1 MDACS
6 AFKKDQNLIK
16 KIGIKEREQKSPGK
30 MGGLFDPSITAP
42 SGSLLLNYQ
51 SLKEIA
57 KQIKLV
63 SLYSRVLPIHP

>member
-1 MDACS
+1 
-6 AFKKDQNLIK
+6 
-16 KIGIKEREQKSPGK
+16 
-30 MGGLFDPSITAP
+30 MGGLFDPSIRAL

-63 SLYSRVLPIHP
+63 SWYSRVLPIHPGPGKQTGFKKAAASGWG